1 MRPPVLPGPGRPG
14 LLVGLAAAGAALAGL
29 VAGCSRTVVE
39 ERVVPGEGSPVQRF
53 LDPDTVRSRQLR
65 PGLVHT
71 YLWSSR
77 GPWAVHV
84 VEVDL
89 ERCAAGFAAGEAE
102 SVADPAVTHGGDSIS
117 GRARTSAIAG
127 AAEEAVV
134 AGVNGDFFDL
144 ETGAPVGP
152 EVVDGRVRGAAAR
165 PAFGWTPG
173 RLPWIGTVRLRDD
186 GALDLRWR
194 IDPGGDGASEVVGGF
209 PELLDGGGRVGQLE
223 VLRRPGFAAGRH
235 PRTAVGY
242 DASERR
248 LWLVVVDGRQEE
260 YSAGM
265 TLPELT
271 GLFEAL
277 GATEALNLD
286 GGGSTAL
293 WIDGEVV
300 SRPSDSEGE
309 RPVANA
315 LLLVHDRGLC
325 TGGER

>member
-1 MRPPVLPGPGRPG
+1 MRPPTRPRPGRAG
-14 LLVGLAAAGAALAGL
+14 RLVGFLAVAAAVTGL

-39 ERVVPGEGSPVQRF
+39 ERVIPGEGSPVQRF
-53 LDPDTVRSRQLR
+53 LEPDTIRSRQLR
-65 PGLVHT
+65 PGIVHT

-77 GPWAVHV
+77 GPWGVHLV
-84 VEVDL
+84 DVDL
-89 ERCAAGFAAGEAE
+89 GRCAVGFAAGEAE
-102 SVADPAVTHGGDSIS
+102 SVADPPVAYGGDSIS
-117 GRARTSAIAG
+117 GRARTSAIA
-127 AAEEAVV
+127 AVAEEAVV
-134 AGVNGDFFDL
+134 AAVNGDFFDL
-144 ETGAPVGP
+144 RTGAPVGT

-165 PAFGWTPG
+165 PAFAWTPG
-173 RLPWIGTVRLRDD
+173 RLPWIGTVRLGDD

-223 VLRRPGFAAGRH
+223 VLRRPGFAASRH

-248 LWLVVVDGRQEE
+248 LWLVVVDGRQEG

-293 WIDGEVV
+293 WIDGEVA
-300 SRPSDSEGE
+300 SRPSDSHGE
-309 RPVANA
+309 RPVGNA
-315 LLLVHDRGLC
+315 LLLVHDRELC
-325 TGGER
+325 PDPGG